1 MIKRFA
7 HYYKP
12 HKKIFAMDMAASFLV
27 AVIGMVYPIVT
38 RYMLNDWIPEQKINL
53 IIIGG
58 SLLLIAYLMRL
69 GLRYFIQYYGHLMGV
84 RMQAEMRSDMFNKL
98 QRLPYS
104 YFDKEET
111 GNIMSRITNDLF
123 EISEL
128 AHHGPENIFIAGFTL
143 ICSFV
148 YLLTINW
155 ILALILFVSVPLC
168 FLVSVRFRLK
178 MKEGSKKSKV
188 AMANINAKTESSISG
203 IRVTKAFTNSE
214 KEKEKFE
221 ESNLEFIEAR
231 KVFFKSMGAFFSVS
245 QFITDLFNVLI
256 LILGGIFLYRG
267 YISISDY
274 TTFVVSIGMFISP
287 INQLI
292 QFTEQYQSGAAGF
305 KRFIEVMDEEE
316 EKDEDGAIKC
326 EGLKGEIDFEN
337 VSFGYNTT
345 QEVLNDVSFTI
356 KKGETIAL
364 VGPSGGG
371 KTTICHL
378 IPRFYEYEKGKILID
393 GTPITHFTRESL
405 RENIG
410 IVQQDVFLFGG
421 SIKENIRYGKLNAT
435 DEEIEAAARRA
446 NILEFVNSLPDG
458 WDTEIGERGVR
469 LSGGQKQRLSIARVF
484 LKNPPILILDEA
496 TSALDNTTE
505 MLIQESLNELA
516 KGRTTI
522 VVAHRLSTV
531 KNADEIIVVSNG
543 KIDEKGTHEELI
555 KNNDSIYKKLYDL
568 QFRELTD
575 NHTNFK
581 F

>member
-256 LILGGIFLYRG
+256 LILGGIFLYKG

-378 IPRFYEYEKGKILID
+378 IPRFYEYEKGVILID
-393 GTPITHFTRESL
+393 GIPITRFTRESL
-405 RENIG
+405 RANIG

>member
-27 AVIGMVYPIVT
+27 AVIGMFYPIVT

-256 LILGGIFLYRG
+256 LILGGIFLYKG

-316 EKDEDGAIKC
+316 EKDEDDAIKC

-421 SIKENIRYGKLNAT
+421 SIKENIRYGKLNAA

-568 QFRELTD
+568 QFRELND
-575 NHTNFK
+575 NHINFK
-581 F
+581 L

>member
-256 LILGGIFLYRG
+256 LILGGIFLYKG

-316 EKDEDGAIKC
+316 EKDEDDAIKC

-410 IVQQDVFLFGG
+410 IVQQEVFLFGG
-421 SIKENIRYGKLNAT
+421 SIKENIRYGKLNAA

-568 QFRELTD
+568 QFRELND
-575 NHTNFK
+575 NHINFK
-581 F
+581 L

>member
-12 HKKIFAMDMAASFLV
+12 HKKIFIMDMAASFLV

-393 GTPITHFTRESL
+393 GTPITYFTRESL

-421 SIKENIRYGKLNAT
+421 SIKENIRYGKLDAT
-435 DEEIEAAARRA
+435 EEEIETAARRA
-446 NILEFVNSLPDG
+446 NILEFVNCLPDG